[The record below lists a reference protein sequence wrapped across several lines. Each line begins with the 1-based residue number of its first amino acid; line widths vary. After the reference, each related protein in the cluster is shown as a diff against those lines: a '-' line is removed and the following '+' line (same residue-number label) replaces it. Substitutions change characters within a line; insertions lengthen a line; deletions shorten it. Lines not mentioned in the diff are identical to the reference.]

1 MEKWYCKE
9 WYIDITR
16 PTRFAAKMV
25 MRRGTKVTTEIKNVL
40 RDEGEVTMA
49 FIHRLINMWSSQ
61 DKVSDQP
68 CISISQ
74 RPKNSDRL

>member
-9 WYIDITR
+9 WYIDITG

-49 FIHRLINMWSSQ
+49 FIHRLINMWSS
-61 DKVSDQP
+61 
-68 CISISQ
+68 
-74 RPKNSDRL
+74 